1 MQLGFIR
8 QFDPH
13 RREEYFTPLELS
25 EPRRLQ
31 HLFVIGRTGT
41 GKSTALKNFILQDI
55 DSGAGCAFFDPH
67 GDDTLQLL
75 SLVSPERRKD
85 VILYDPSDFDF
96 PIGFNPLHSVPVQRR
111 PFVASAIVDCFR
123 AIWGHSW
130 GPQVEMFVYAG
141 VAALLDMPDG
151 TLMGLK
157 FLLTSRT
164 YRARVLSHVQDPA
177 IRDFWQTDFETHM
190 PEREQRE
197 RTLSTLNK
205 IGALIADPAIRNS
218 IGQSRTGID
227 FRKIIDRRQ
236 IFIAR
241 LPQGELGIEK
251 SSLIGALLL
260 SNFHLTALQRKD
272 RTPFHLYL
280 DEFHHFGNS
289 TIVEMLSGIRKF
301 GVSLTIACQYLDQLS
316 PAMKAAVLGT
326 VGTMLAFRTGA
337 LDAESLAAEFDLERD
352 DTPLSAL
359 PPYRAYARTNWTTEL
374 YMPPFPEVGRAKVA
388 RKIRNRCRSQY
399 ALPRLVIDER
409 IRRFIRNACLTK

>member
-1 MQLGFIR
+1 MQLGLIR

-13 RREEYFTPLELS
+13 LREEFFTPLELAD
-25 EPRRLQ
+25 ERRLQ
-31 HLFVIGRTGT
+31 HVFVIGRTGT
-41 GKSTALKNFILQDI
+41 GKSTALKSFILQDI
-55 DSGAGCAFFDPH
+55 EAGAGCAFFDPH
-67 GDDTLQLL
+67 GDDTAQLL
-75 SLVSPERRKD
+75 SLVPPSRLND

-96 PIGFNPLHSVPVQRR
+96 PIGFNPLHNVPPQRR
-111 PFVASAIVDCFR
+111 PFVASAVVDCFR

-157 FLLTSRT
+157 FLLTSPT
-164 YRARVLSHVQDPA
+164 YRKRVLARVADPA
-177 IRDFWQTDFETHM
+177 IRDFWETDFATHM

-218 IGQSRTGID
+218 IGQAKNAID
-227 FRKIIDRRQ
+227 FADILDRRL

-260 SNFHLTALQRKD
+260 SNFHLHALGRND
-272 RTPFHLYL
+272 RTPFHLFL

-289 TIVEMLSGIRKF
+289 TVIEMLSGIRKF
-301 GVSLTIACQYLDQLS
+301 GVSVTLACQYLDQLS
-316 PAMKAAVLGT
+316 PAMRAAVLGT
-326 VGTMLAFRTGA
+326 VGSMLAFRTGS
-337 LDAESLAAEFDLERD
+337 LDAEVLSAEFELKRD
-352 DTPLSAL
+352 DTALSAL
-359 PPYRAYARTNWTTEL
+359 PAYRAYARIDRTTEL
-374 YMPPFPEVGRAKVA
+374 HMPPLPEAGRAKTA
-388 RKIRNRCRSQY
+388 RKIRDRCRSQY
-399 ALPRLVIDER
+399 AVPRAVIDER
-409 IRRFIRNACLTK
+409 VARFIRNTA

>member
-1 MQLGFIR
+1 MQLGLVR

-13 RREEYFTPLELS
+13 LREEFFTPFELS
-25 EPRRLQ
+25 EERRLQ

-55 DSGAGCAFFDPH
+55 ASGAGCAFFDPH

-75 SLVSPERRKD
+75 SLVPPSRQQD

-96 PIGFNPLHSVPVQRR
+96 PIGFNPLHKVPLQRR
-111 PFVASAIVDCFR
+111 PFVASAVVDCFR

-130 GPQVEMFVYAG
+130 GPQLEMFVYAG
-141 VAALLDMPDG
+141 VAALLDRPDG
-151 TLMGLK
+151 SLMGLK
-157 FLLTSRT
+157 FMLTSPS
-164 YRARVLSHVQDPA
+164 YRARVLADVQDPA
-177 IRDFWQTDFETHM
+177 VRDFWETDFETHM

-218 IGQSRTGID
+218 MAQARTKID
-227 FRKIIDRRQ
+227 FGEIFERRK

-260 SNFHLTALQRKD
+260 SNFHLNALRRKD
-272 RTPFHLYL
+272 RAPFHLYL
-280 DEFHHFGNS
+280 DEFQHFGNN
-289 TIVEMLSGIRKF
+289 TVIEMLSGIRKF
-301 GVSLTIACQYLDQLS
+301 GVSLTLACQYLDQLS
-316 PAMKAAVLGT
+316 PATRAAVLGT

-337 LDAESLAAEFDLERD
+337 PDAEMLSAEFELNRD
-352 DTPLSAL
+352 DTALSAL
-359 PPYRAYARTNWTTEL
+359 PPYRAYVRTDHTVEL
-374 YMPPFPEVGRAKVA
+374 RTQPLPQSGRVRTA
-388 RKIRNRCRSQY
+388 RKIRDRCRSQY
-399 ALPRLVIDER
+399 ALPRQIIEER
-409 IRRFIRNACLTK
+409 IARFIRNTA

>member
-1 MQLGFIR
+1 MQLGHIR

-13 RREEYFTPLELS
+13 QRQEYFVPFEVPD
-25 EPRRLQ
+25 ERRLQ

-55 DSGAGCAFFDPH
+55 AAGAGCAIFDPH
-67 GDDTLQLL
+67 GDDTQQLL
-75 SLVSPERRKD
+75 ALIPPERQKD

-96 PIGFNPLHSVPVQRR
+96 PIGFNPLHNVPTQRR

-141 VAALLDMPDG
+141 VAALLDKPDG
-151 TLMGLK
+151 TLLGLK
-157 FLLTSRT
+157 FLLTSRS
-164 YRARVLSHVQDPA
+164 YRARVLAQVQDPA
-177 IRDFWQTDFETHM
+177 IRDFWETDFETHM

-218 IGQSRTGID
+218 IGQAKTAID
-227 FRKIIDRRQ
+227 FTEILDRGL
-236 IFIAR
+236 IFVAR

-260 SNFHLTALQRKD
+260 SNFHLNALRRKT

-280 DEFHHFGNS
+280 DEFHHFGNA
-289 TIVEMLSGIRKF
+289 TVIEMLSGIRKF

-316 PAMKAAVLGT
+316 APMRSAVLGT
-326 VGTMLAFRTGA
+326 VGSMLAFRTGA
-337 LDAESLAAEFDLERD
+337 LDAETLSPEFDLRRD

-359 PPYRAYARTNWTTEL
+359 PPFHAYVRTDRTVEL
-374 YMPPFPEVGRAKVA
+374 RMPAMPEVGRARTA
-388 RKIRNRCRSQY
+388 RKVRDRCRSQF
-399 ALPRLVIDER
+399 ALPRSIIDER
-409 IRRFIRNACLTK
+409 IARFIRNTA

>member
-1 MQLGFIR
+1 MQLGLVR

-13 RREEYFTPLELS
+13 RREEFFTPLDISDE
-25 EPRRLQ
+25 RRLQ

-55 DSGAGCAFFDPH
+55 ESGAGCVFFDPH

-75 SLVSPERRKD
+75 SLVPPSRRKD

-96 PIGFNPLHSVPVQRR
+96 PIGFNPLHNVPPQRR
-111 PFVASAIVDCFR
+111 PFVASAIVDCFK

-141 VAALLDMPDG
+141 VAALLDRPDG

-157 FLLTSRT
+157 FLLTSPKF
-164 YRARVLSHVQDPA
+164 RARVLAHVQDPA
-177 IRDFWQTDFETHM
+177 ILDFWETDFATHM

-218 IGQSRTGID
+218 IGQSRTKID
-227 FRKIIDRRQ
+227 FADILDRRM

-260 SNFHLTALQRKD
+260 SNFHLNALRRKD
-272 RTPFHLYL
+272 RTPFYLYL

-289 TIVEMLSGIRKF
+289 TVIEMLSGIRKF

-316 PAMKAAVLGT
+316 PALRAGVLGT

-337 LDAESLAAEFDLERD
+337 LDAETLAPEFELKRD
-352 DTPLSAL
+352 DIALPAL
-359 PPYRAYARTNWTTEL
+359 PPFRAYARTDRTTEL
-374 YMPPFPEVGRAKVA
+374 RMPPMPDIGRPKVA
-388 RKIRNRCRSQY
+388 RKIRDRCRSQH
-399 ALPRLVIDER
+399 ALPRRVIDER
-409 IRRFIRNACLTK
+409 IGRFIRNTA

>member
-1 MQLGFIR
+1 MQLGLVR

-13 RREEYFTPLELS
+13 RREEFFTPFELS
-25 EPRRLQ
+25 EERRLQ

-41 GKSTALKNFILQDI
+41 GKSTALTNFVLDDI
-55 DSGAGCAFFDPH
+55 ASGAGCAFFDPH
-67 GDDTLQLL
+67 GDDTVQLL
-75 SLVSPERRKD
+75 SLIPAERQKD

-96 PIGFNPLHSVPVQRR
+96 PIGFNPLHNVPQQRR
-111 PFVASAIVDCFR
+111 PFVASAVVDCFR

-141 VAALLDMPDG
+141 VAALIDMPDG
-151 TLMGLK
+151 SLLGLK
-157 FLLTSRT
+157 FLLTSRS
-164 YRARVLSHVQDPA
+164 YRARVLAQVQDPA

-218 IGQSRTGID
+218 IAQSRTAID
-227 FRKIIDRRQ
+227 FSQILDRRR

-260 SNFHLTALQRKD
+260 SNLHLNALRRKD
-272 RTPFHLYL
+272 RSPFHLYL

-289 TIVEMLSGIRKF
+289 TVIEMLSGIRKF
-301 GVSLTIACQYLDQLS
+301 GVSLTVACQYLDQLT
-316 PAMKAAVLGT
+316 PAMRAAVLGT

-337 LDAESLAAEFDLERD
+337 IDSETLAPEFELKRD
-352 DTPLSAL
+352 DASLSAL
-359 PPYRAYARTNWTTEL
+359 PPYRAYVRSDRTTEL
-374 YMPPFPEVGRAKVA
+374 RMLPLPEFGRARVA
-388 RKIRNRCRSQY
+388 RKIRDRCRSQY
-399 ALPRLVIDER
+399 ALPRFVIEER
-409 IRRFIRNACLTK
+409 ITRFIRNTA

>member
-1 MQLGFIR
+1 MQLGLIR

-13 RREEYFTPLELS
+13 RREEFFTPLELS
-25 EPRRLQ
+25 DERRLQ
-31 HLFVIGRTGT
+31 HLFIIGRTGT

-55 DSGAGCAFFDPH
+55 AAGAGCAFFDPH

-75 SLVSPERRKD
+75 SLVPPSRQKD
-85 VILYDPSDFDF
+85 VVLYDPSDFDF
-96 PIGFNPLHSVPVQRR
+96 PIGFNPLHNVPPQRR
-111 PFVASAIVDCFR
+111 PFVASAVVDCFR
-123 AIWGHSW
+123 AIWGYSW

-141 VAALLDMPDG
+141 VAALLDRPDG

-157 FLLTSRT
+157 FLLTSPT
-164 YRARVLSHVQDPA
+164 YRARVLSDVLDPA
-177 IRDFWQTDFETHM
+177 IRDFWQTDFATHM

-218 IGQSRTGID
+218 IGQARTAID
-227 FRKIIDRRQ
+227 FSDILDRRM

-241 LPQGELGIEK
+241 LPQGDLGIEK

-260 SNFHLTALQRKD
+260 SNFHLSALRRKD

-289 TIVEMLSGIRKF
+289 TVIEMLSGIRKF

-316 PAMKAAVLGT
+316 PAMKSAVLGT
-326 VGTMLAFRTGA
+326 VGTMLAFRTGS
-337 LDAESLAAEFDLERD
+337 LDAEALSAEFELKRD
-352 DTPLSAL
+352 DTSLSAL
-359 PPYRAYARTNWTTEL
+359 PPYRAYARTERTTEL
-374 YMPPFPEVGRAKVA
+374 YMSALPELGRAKIA
-388 RKIRNRCRSQY
+388 RKVRDRCRSQY
-399 ALPRLVIDER
+399 ALPRQIIDER
-409 IRRFIRNACLTK
+409 ITRFIQNTA